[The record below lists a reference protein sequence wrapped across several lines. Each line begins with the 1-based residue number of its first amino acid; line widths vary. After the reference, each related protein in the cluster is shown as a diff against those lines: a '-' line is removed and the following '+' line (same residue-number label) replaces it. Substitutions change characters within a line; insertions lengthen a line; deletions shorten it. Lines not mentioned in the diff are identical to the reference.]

1 MSITKGIIPCYVGK
15 SIKNFATEC
24 FNERNMN
31 IYNFE
36 ILRYERNYKPFLFF
50 LVYQPQKKQ
59 KISDKVIR
67 ELEEYVI
74 NLAYEKNSELN
85 NTRGIKDEERFL
97 ISNLGGGQGSGAPT
111 KEGRFYKK
119 MMGY

>member
-1 MSITKGIIPCYVGK
+1 
-15 SIKNFATEC
+15 
-24 FNERNMN
+24 MN